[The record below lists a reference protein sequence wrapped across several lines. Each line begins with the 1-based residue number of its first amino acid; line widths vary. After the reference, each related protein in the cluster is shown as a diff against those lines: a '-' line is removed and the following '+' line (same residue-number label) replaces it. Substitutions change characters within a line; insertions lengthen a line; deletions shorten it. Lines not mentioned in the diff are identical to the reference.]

1 MATKEYYRSPAKRLK
16 TTLNEWGKRVET
28 MRLAKVP
35 EPLIVAQKAA
45 LEKYLYEVEHGIYK
59 RIK

>member
-1 MATKEYYRSPAKRLK
+1 MATKEYYKSPAKRLHK
-16 TTLNEWGKRVET
+16 TLNEWGKRVRE
-28 MRLAKVP
+28 MRKANIP
-35 EPLIVAQKAA
+35 EPLIIAQKAA